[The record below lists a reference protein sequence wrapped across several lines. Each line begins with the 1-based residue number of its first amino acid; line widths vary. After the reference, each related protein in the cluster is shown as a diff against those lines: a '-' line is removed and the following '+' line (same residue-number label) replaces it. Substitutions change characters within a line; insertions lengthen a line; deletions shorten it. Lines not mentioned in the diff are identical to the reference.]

1 MVIMYHIR
9 YDYLIHVNKTEPA
22 CYSVCEFTVVG
33 SVSES
38 TKQMDLSHG
47 HKAATLQNL
56 CS

>member
-38 TKQMDLSHG
+38 TKRMDLSHG
-47 HKAATLQNL
+47 HKAATLQYL